1 MIVVCGLKGNGRLT
15 CEVRKSVILHHTPE
29 TRILRNLGLQL
40 AELTL
45 TGLTSKAALIRKK
58 LSKCVTLQVILMENR
73 G

>member
-15 CEVRKSVILHHTPE
+15 SEVRKSVILHHTPE

-45 TGLTSKAALIRKK
+45 DRSDFKGSSDTQEI
-58 LSKCVTLQVILMENR
+58 VQVCNTAGDPNR
-73 G
+73 